1 MPDYGHDMLTVS
13 PPRLDRTAFG
23 RLDAGLWAPH
33 APFARDWLLDRFRE
47 GLQIRL
53 LSRPAEGMVLFQP
66 GKLAW
71 RPIDGVARGVVVHDL
86 RVAYGPQ
93 ARLAG
98 LWLWQAVEEFAR
110 YFGFQMV
117 VAVIGQGPGL
127 IAPAH
132 APGRG
137 WLTCDHGP
145 DGARLV
151 GRILQGPVALPRL
164 PRDWAARAHALGPG
178 LVIQTSGES
187 ASLEAHAQAMVA
199 ALAPRG
205 VAIRHQRARDA
216 AHLRATALTPGAV
229 YAVSCDGRHLGGPEL
244 GADDLLRAALT
255 GIQSPS

>member
-1 MPDYGHDMLTVS
+1 MPIHGHDMLTVS
-13 PPRLDRTAFG
+13 PPRLGRSAFA
-23 RLDAGLWAPH
+23 RLDAGLCAPH
-33 APFARDWLLDRFRE
+33 APYARDWLLGRFRE

-53 LSRPAEGMVLFQP
+53 LSRPVEGMVLFQP

-71 RPIDGVARGVVVHDL
+71 RPIHGVGRGVVVHDL
-86 RVAYGPQ
+86 RVADGPQ
-93 ARLAG
+93 ARLAA
-98 LWLWQAVEEFAR
+98 LRLWQAVEEFAQ

-117 VAVIGQGPGL
+117 VALIGQGPGL
-127 IAPAH
+127 ISSGH

-137 WLTCDHGP
+137 WMTCDSGP

-164 PRDWAARAHALGPG
+164 PRDWTARARALGPG

-187 ASLEAHAQAMVA
+187 APLEARAQAMVD

-205 VAIRHQRARDA
+205 VAIRHQRARDPA
-216 AHLRATALTPGAV
+216 QLRAHAITPGAV

-244 GADDLLRAALT
+244 EADDLLRAALT
-255 GIQSPS
+255 GLQSPS